1 MKLSKKQKLVAAGI
15 AAVVV
20 IGGGAIAANAAG
32 GTGCATLTYPL
43 CARSVAK
50 TQVVD
55 NSLDGVEIK
64 DGSLG
69 SRDLDS
75 TVNGKLNDKS
85 GRLSKIESD
94 GPYPGSTDLSKWP
107 GQGANST
114 AVVPNDGKS
123 HTVWVQCAQG
133 KVALGGGFR
142 LAADAGDAAAKAVQV
157 IASEPTQIKAGKVV
171 YEPIAGDP
179 AGSILANGWLVEA
192 INTGTADVT
201 VRPWV
206 TCAQVG

>member
-1 MKLSKKQKLVAAGI
+1 MKLFNTKTKKIVAASIG
-15 AAVVV
+15 AVAI
-20 IGGGAIAANAAG
+20 IGGGMVAANAAG

-50 TQVVD
+50 AQVVD
-55 NSLDGVEIK
+55 HSLDESEFAPSV
-64 DGSLG
+64 
-69 SRDLDS
+69 
-75 TVNGKLNDKS
+75 VGKLNDKT
-85 GRLSKIESD
+85 GRVSKVESD

-114 AVVPNDGKS
+114 DAVPADGKS
-123 HTVWVQCAQG
+123 HAVWVQCADG

-157 IASEPTQIKAGKVV
+157 TASEPTQIKAGKVV
-171 YEPIAGDP
+171 YEPIKGDP
-179 AGSILANGWLVEA
+179 AGSVLPNGWLVEA
-192 INTGTADVT
+192 INTGTAPVT

-206 TCAQVG
+206 VCAQIG

>member
-32 GTGCATLTYPL
+32 GTGCSTLTYPL

-55 NSLDGVEIK
+55 NSLDGVEIR

-69 SRDLDS
+69 ARDLDA

-85 GRLSKIESD
+85 GRVSKIESD

-123 HTVWVQCAQG
+123 HAVWVQCAEG

-192 INTGTADVT
+192 INTGTAAVT

-206 TCAQVG
+206 TCAKVG